1 MEEFINELVRIFSHN
16 FGFLN
21 SLEKSD
27 STNPHVI
34 ELKNKI
40 KETIS
45 QQNTQSSII
54 EKASALKRKTIHETT
69 EKSKRDNE
77 EYMGKITSIMNK

>member
-1 MEEFINELVRIFSHN
+1 MEEFIEELVRIFSQN
-16 FGFLN
+16 IGFLN
-21 SLEKSD
+21 SLEKSG
-27 STNPHVI
+27 STDPHVI

-40 KETIS
+40 QETIS

-54 EKASALKRKTIHETT
+54 EKASVLKGKTIHETT

-77 EYMGKITSIMNK
+77 EYMGKITSIMKK